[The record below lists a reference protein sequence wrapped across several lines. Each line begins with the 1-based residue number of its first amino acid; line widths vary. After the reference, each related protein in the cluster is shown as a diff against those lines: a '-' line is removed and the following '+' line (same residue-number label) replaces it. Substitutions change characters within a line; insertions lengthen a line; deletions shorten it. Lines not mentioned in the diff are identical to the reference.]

1 MIEQI
6 MFLAIGFLAAS
17 LLALLLMP
25 LVHNRAVRLTVK
37 RLDAAAPVSML
48 ELQAEKDQLRAEFAM
63 SVRRLELLVEHLK
76 AENASQFAELGKRAD
91 AINLFKLE
99 LGEKESQIRALQT
112 RLSELEQQLTN
123 TQEQLAAKTAS
134 HAELEQV
141 LSQKQDEIVRLS
153 CDLTERELTADSQR
167 VEIIALHAQVEALK
181 NQINDM
187 RVEQN
192 AMEMVEADLRAR
204 LATAA
209 QESNADRAQER
220 AENAELREQIS
231 QIAAEIARLTLALE
245 GPRSPIEKLLSAAET
260 DSVVANG
267 GNSGSTAEAS
277 DRVGP
282 AVASRPT
289 LGERI
294 RALQSKAQ
302 RFSATTG

>member
-6 MFLAIGFLAAS
+6 MIFAIGFLAAS

-37 RLDAAAPVSML
+37 RLDAAAPVSMM

-63 SVRRLELLVEHLK
+63 SARRLELLIEHLK

-99 LGEKESQIRALQT
+99 INEKDSQIRALQA
-112 RLSELEQQLTN
+112 RQSELEHQLAATR
-123 TQEQLAAKTAS
+123 EELAAKTAS
-134 HAELEQV
+134 LAELERV
-141 LSQKQDEIVRLS
+141 LGQKQEEIGRIS
-153 CDLTERELTADSQR
+153 GDLTERELTSDSQR

-181 NQINDM
+181 SQINDM
-187 RVEQN
+187 RVQHN

-209 QESNADRAQER
+209 QESNAAWEQER
-220 AENAELREQIS
+220 AENAQLREQIN
-231 QIAAEIARLTLALE
+231 QIAAEIARLAIALE
-245 GPRSPIEKLLSAAET
+245 GPRSPMEKLLEAVESEGAA
-260 DSVVANG
+260 ANG
-267 GNSGSTAEAS
+267 GNGSATADAS
-277 DRVGP
+277 AP
-282 AVASRPT
+282 AGESRPT

-302 RFSATTG
+302 RHPPPTG

>member
-6 MFLAIGFLAAS
+6 MIFAIGFLAAS

-37 RLDAAAPVSML
+37 RLDAAAPVSMV

-63 SVRRLELLVEHLK
+63 SARRLELLIEHLK

-99 LGEKESQIRALQT
+99 INEKDSQIRALQA
-112 RLSELEQQLTN
+112 RQSELEQQLAATR
-123 TQEQLAAKTAS
+123 EELAAKTAS
-134 HAELEQV
+134 LAELERA
-141 LSQKQDEIVRLS
+141 LGQKQEEIGRIS
-153 CDLTERELTADSQR
+153 GDLTERELTADSQR

-181 NQINDM
+181 SQINDM
-187 RVEQN
+187 RVQHN

-204 LATAA
+204 LAAA
-209 QESNADRAQER
+209 GQESNAAWEQER
-220 AENAELREQIS
+220 AENAQLREQIS
-231 QIAAEIARLTLALE
+231 QIAAEIARLTIALE
-245 GPRSPIEKLLSAAET
+245 GPRSPIEKLLNAVESESAA
-260 DSVVANG
+260 ANG
-267 GNSGSTAEAS
+267 GNGSAAAESSEHA
-277 DRVGP
+277 GQ
-282 AVASRPT
+282 SRPT

-302 RFSATTG
+302 RHPPPTG

>member
-1 MIEQI
+1 MVEQI
-6 MFLAIGFLAAS
+6 MIFAIGFLAAG

-37 RLDAAAPVSML
+37 RLDAAAPVSLM

-63 SVRRLELLVEHLK
+63 SARRLELLIEHLK

-91 AINLFKLE
+91 AINLFKVE
-99 LGEKESQIRALQT
+99 INEKDAQIRALQA
-112 RLSELEQQLTN
+112 RQSELEQQLAATR
-123 TQEQLAAKTAS
+123 EELAAKAAS
-134 HAELEQV
+134 LAELERI
-141 LSQKQDEIVRLS
+141 LSQKQEEIGRIS
-153 CDLTERELTADSQR
+153 GDLTERELTADSQR

-187 RVEQN
+187 RVQHN

-209 QESNADRAQER
+209 QESDAAGEQER
-220 AENAELREQIS
+220 AENAQLREQIS
-231 QIAAEIARLTLALE
+231 QIAAEIARLAAALE
-245 GPRSPIEKLLSAAET
+245 APRSPIEKLLGAVESESA
-260 DSVVANG
+260 ANG
-267 GNSGSTAEAS
+267 GNGSA
-277 DRVGP
+277 
-282 AVASRPT
+282 AVEETSAGAAASRPT

-302 RFSATTG
+302 RHPPPTG